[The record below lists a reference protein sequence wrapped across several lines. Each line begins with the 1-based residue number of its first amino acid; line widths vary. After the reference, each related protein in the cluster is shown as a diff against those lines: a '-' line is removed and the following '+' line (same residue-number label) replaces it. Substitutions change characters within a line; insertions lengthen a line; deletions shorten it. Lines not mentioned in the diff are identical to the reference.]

1 MGLDELKV
9 TVDFYKVALHVHCFQ
24 FHLAFV
30 KGGGPESLKKNSQIL
45 DKLNSSFGESNSG
58 RFSKNCHK
66 GGYQR
71 LKMR

>member
-45 DKLNSSFGESNSG
+45 D
-58 RFSKNCHK
+58 
-66 GGYQR
+66 
-71 LKMR
+71 

>member
-24 FHLAFV
+24 LHLAFV

-45 DKLNSSFGESNSG
+45 DKNLKQAQLLVWRIELGSF
-58 RFSKNCHK
+58 
-66 GGYQR
+66 Q
-71 LKMR
+71 